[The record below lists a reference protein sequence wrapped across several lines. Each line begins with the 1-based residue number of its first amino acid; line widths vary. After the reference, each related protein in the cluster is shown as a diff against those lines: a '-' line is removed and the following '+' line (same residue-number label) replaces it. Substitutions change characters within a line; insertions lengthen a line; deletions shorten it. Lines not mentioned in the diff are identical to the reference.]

1 MSAAQ
6 QGEHGEHATVH
17 VRGGLQAEL
26 AEQLGA
32 GRLDGPLADAELAG
46 DTGIGATLGHQGKDV
61 SFAWGEVSERGVGV
75 LALHQPGHDGGG
87 R

>member
-17 VRGGLQAEL
+17 VRGGLQ
-26 AEQLGA
+26 
-32 GRLDGPLADAELAG
+32 AELAG

-61 SFAWGEVSERGVGV
+61 SFAWGEVSERGVGS
-75 LALHQPGHDGGG
+75 PGASVPGYPPEV
-87 R
+87 RIRTAA